1 MHSEACRPRSADSP
15 NGTVK
20 ETPDGLTSKTMAYD
34 TPPPEIRQCRSCGK
48 TLSLNFFGLDSN
60 ECRRCEAKLKLEQEK
75 PLEQLA

>member
-48 TLSLNFFGLDSN
+48 LFHLIFLASIPTNAVD
-60 ECRRCEAKLKLEQEK
+60 AKQN
-75 PLEQLA
+75 